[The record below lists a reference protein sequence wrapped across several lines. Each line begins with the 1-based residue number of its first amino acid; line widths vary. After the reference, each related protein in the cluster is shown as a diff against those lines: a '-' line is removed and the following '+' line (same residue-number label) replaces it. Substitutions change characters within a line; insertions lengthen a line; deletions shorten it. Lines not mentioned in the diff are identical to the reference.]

1 MNFFIFICMLGLSS
15 FAMDRSKDYKL
26 PDKVP
31 AEVQANNFRLVRED
45 FAHFY
50 NTYYKENLKANEI
63 QVEDVNYYE
72 MKNGYALIFQCKL
85 PNGNS
90 IQFGFHEGG
99 KPLMN
104 GGLGTKL
111 VTCDVHP
118 GFTYF
123 TSTGGKINCKLLNEL
138 FVVDVPDNDNLIIGT
153 KEKQVKVI
161 AKSNDRFDLS
171 LFVPENIRADNFRL
185 VREDF
190 AHLYEVAYQER
201 LSADDIHIEM
211 VEYAEYDR
219 GYALFFTGKYANG
232 DILEFIAATYPSLS
246 EMFCTMEGYT
256 YDIQSGLVFYAPYER
271 GKHIGVNRFNG
282 KLQIFCPEGLIML
295 GSDKGWWK
303 ER

>member
-1 MNFFIFICMLGLSS
+1 MKFFIFICMLGLSS

-211 VEYAEYDR
+211 V
-219 GYALFFTGKYANG
+219 
-232 DILEFIAATYPSLS
+232 FISKWLNMLNTTEDTLCFLPVNMPMEIFWNLS
-246 EMFCTMEGYT
+246 QLP
-256 YDIQSGLVFYAPYER
+256 IR
-271 GKHIGVNRFNG
+271 H
-282 KLQIFCPEGLIML
+282 
-295 GSDKGWWK
+295 
-303 ER
+303 

>member
-1 MNFFIFICMLGLSS
+1 MMNEGMG
-15 FAMDRSKDYKL
+15 
-26 PDKVP
+26 
-31 AEVQANNFRLVRED
+31 
-45 FAHFY
+45 
-50 NTYYKENLKANEI
+50 
-63 QVEDVNYYE
+63 
-72 MKNGYALIFQCKL
+72 MKI
-85 PNGNS
+85 
-90 IQFGFHEGG
+90 I
-99 KPLMN
+99 
-104 GGLGTKL
+104 
-111 VTCDVHP
+111 TCDVHP
-118 GFTYF
+118 GFTCF
-123 TSTGGKINCKLLNEL
+123 TSTRGKVNCELLNGSL
-138 FVVDVPDNDNLIIGT
+138 VINVPDNDNLIIGT

-161 AKSNDRFDLS
+161 AKSKDRFDLS

-232 DILEFIAATYPSLS
+232 DILEFIAATYPSLT

-295 GSDKGWWK
+295 GTDKDRWT